1 MDNTQLILS
10 DITIFNK
17 YAKYIPDLGR
27 RETWDEIVLRNQ
39 SMHIKKF
46 PALKD
51 AITTVYTDYVLP
63 KKVLPSM
70 RSLQFAGKP
79 IEINNARIFNC
90 SYLPID
96 DYRAFSETCFLL
108 LSGCGVGYSVQK
120 HHVSKLP
127 EIKQPI
133 KTRKYL
139 VADSIIGWAD
149 AVKELVKAYFFGER
163 MPVFDFSDIRPKG
176 ALLITSGGQAPG
188 PEPLKDMLHNIK
200 KILDRKK
207 IGDKLSTIEC
217 HDILCY
223 IAQAV
228 LAGGIR
234 RSAMISLFNIDDE
247 SMLTSKFNHWWELN
261 PQRALANNSA
271 VILRHKIKSPDFKI
285 LWEKIEAS
293 RSGEPGIFFT
303 NDKHYGTNPSLRA
316 GTKILTKEGIYP
328 IEELQDKEFLVKNLN
343 NEWSKAK
350 CFLSGKNKKLIKITL
365 QNKFEYYATKE
376 HEWPVDG
383 KKVKSK
389 DLKIGYEL
397 PINKNTELF
406 DGTLGNYDDG
416 FLYGWILG
424 DGWFI
429 DKTYNGNPQVGLIVS
444 KKDHSLGIA
453 KKLEK
458 IIEEKTNCKS
468 IFKIRKRVNNNG
480 KKSEWYEINTQS
492 KSLIDYLNQFGK
504 PSKKLPLSKLIFEK
518 SSENFR
524 KGLIDGLFSSDGS
537 FDLNSNKI
545 NFVAKHKQFIESIGE
560 LLGFYGIRFSF
571 HKQTSSNV
579 IFPNLKEYNK
589 TYESYSL
596 SIGDMNSIKHFFDIF
611 NITKYDN
618 FKFTKNIPK
627 NPKISYKIIGVEETE
642 LKENVWDITVYDDT
656 HCFQL
661 SHCITGNCGEIALN
675 ATTNG
680 GGFCNLTEINGSDI
694 TTQSEF
700 NARATAAAFIGT
712 LQASYTDFHY
722 LREGWRELAEREAL
736 LGGSITGIANKNFL
750 KLDFKEASDLTLQE
764 NARVSKLIGI
774 NKAYRI
780 NTVKPA
786 GTTSL
791 VLGCSSG
798 IHAWYAKYY
807 IRRMRLNKSEPLYKY
822 LKRNIPE
829 LIEDDF
835 LKPEYT
841 AILSIP
847 QTAPEGAILRDESP
861 LDLLERVKKIKTEWI
876 APSHRKGSNMHNVSV
891 TVNIKPDEWSKV
903 GDWMWDN
910 RDVYNGISVLP
921 YDNGTYKQAPFEE
934 CSKEKF
940 LELCVHLKKID
951 LTKVKEHTDFTDL
964 QSELACSGGACEI
977 I

>member
-1 MDNTQLILS
+1 MDITQEILS
-10 DITIFNK
+10 NITIFNK
-17 YAKYIPDLGR
+17 YAKYIPELGR
-27 RETWDEIVLRNQ
+27 RESWLEIVERNQ
-39 SMHIKKF
+39 DMHIKKF
-46 PALKD
+46 PQLKEPILQIYKD
-51 AITTVYTDYVLP
+51 FVLP
-63 KKVLPSM
+63 KKILPSM

-120 HHVSKLP
+120 HHIDKLP

-149 AVKELVKAYFFGER
+149 AVKELIKAYFFGER
-163 MPVFDFSDIRPKG
+163 IPIFDFSDIRPKG
-176 ALLITSGGQAPG
+176 ALLITSGGKAPG
-188 PEPLKDMLHNIK
+188 SEPLKDMLHNIK

-207 IGDKLSTIEC
+207 VGDKLTTLEC

-271 VILRHKIKSPDFKI
+271 VILRHKIKEQHFKV

-328 IEELQDKEFLVKNLN
+328 IEELQDKEFLVKNLHG
-343 NEWSKAK
+343 EWSKAK

-376 HEWPVDG
+376 HKWPIDG
-383 KKVKSK
+383 KKIESK
-389 DLKIGYEL
+389 DLKVGNEL

-406 DGTLGNYDDG
+406 DGQLGDYDDG
-416 FLYGWILG
+416 FLYGWVLG
-424 DGWFI
+424 E
-429 DKTYNGNPQVGLIVS
+429 DKYVDEVYNNESPKNYKLKIY
-444 KKDHSLGIA
+444 KKI
-453 KKLEK
+453 KK
-458 IIEEKTNCKS
+458 IIKK
-468 IFKIRKRVNNNG
+468 KINSKIVD
-480 KKSEWYEINTQS
+480 KKSENLIN
-492 KSLIDYLNQFGK
+492 YLNQFGN
-504 PSKKLPLSKLIFEK
+504 PDKKLPLSKIIFEK
-518 SSENFR
+518 TSEDFR
-524 KGLIDGLFSSDGS
+524 KGFIDSIFSCNCHLEYDTGHIIFIAKNKKLISS
-537 FDLNSNKI
+537 
-545 NFVAKHKQFIESIGE
+545 VGE

-571 HKQTSSNV
+571 VEKY
-579 IFPNLKEYNK
+579 LKKDLYPKLKIYNK
-589 TYESYSL
+589 WNAYNWF
-596 SIGDMNSIKHFFDIF
+596 SIADINSVNHFFKIF
-611 NITKYDN
+611 NIYKYNSFKLTK
-618 FKFTKNIPK
+618 KNPK
-627 NPKISYKIIGVEETE
+627 NPKTSYKIIGVEETD
-642 LKENVWDITVYDDT
+642 LKENVWDITVYDNT

-675 ATTNG
+675 ATNNG

-694 TTQSEF
+694 DTQEEF

-722 LREGWRELAEREAL
+722 LREGWRELAERESL
-736 LGGSITGIANKNFL
+736 LGVSITGIANKNFL
-750 KLDFKEASDLTLQE
+750 KLDFTEASLLTIKE
-764 NARVSKLIGI
+764 NSRLAKIIGI

-780 NTVKPA
+780 GTVKPA

-798 IHAWYAKYY
+798 IHAWYAEYY
-807 IRRMRLNKSEPLYKY
+807 IRRMRLSKSEPLYKY
-822 LKRNIPE
+822 LKRHIPE

-847 QTAPEGAILRDESP
+847 QRAPEGSILRTESP
-861 LDLLERVKKIKTEWI
+861 LELLERVKKIKNEWI
-876 APSHRKGSNMHNVSV
+876 TPSHRKGSNMHNVSV
-891 TVNIKPDEWSKV
+891 TVNIKDTEWQNV
-903 GDWMWDN
+903 GDWMWTN
-910 RDVYNGISVLP
+910 REIYNGISVLP
-921 YDNGTYKQAPFEE
+921 YDNGTYKQPPFEE
-934 CSKEKF
+934 CTKEQF
-940 LELCVHLKKID
+940 EHLYTFLKKID
-951 LTKVKEHTDFTDL
+951 LTKVKELSDSTDL
-964 QSELACSGGACEI
+964 QGELACSGGSCEI